1 MTTIHLDT
9 AARRWE
15 PRRRP
20 VPVAL
25 PPEPTPWERELGV
38 FRPRRPL
45 DRIDVVL
52 DRARSRT
59 AAVRDGA
66 A

>member
-1 MTTIHLDT
+1 MTICENSTG
-9 AARRWE
+9 RRPE
-15 PRRRP
+15 LHRRP

-25 PPEPTPWERELGV
+25 PREPTPWERELGM
-38 FRPRRPL
+38 FRPGRPL

-59 AAVRDGA
+59 AAARHGTT
-66 A
+66 